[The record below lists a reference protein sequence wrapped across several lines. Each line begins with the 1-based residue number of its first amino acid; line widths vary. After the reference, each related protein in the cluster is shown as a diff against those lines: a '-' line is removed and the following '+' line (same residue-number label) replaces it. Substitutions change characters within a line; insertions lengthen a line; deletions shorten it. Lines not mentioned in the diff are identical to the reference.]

1 MFLITGSGR
10 SGTKYMATVL
20 QECGLDVGHERMG
33 RDGVVSSYYCFEATW
48 YPGHHAAPR
57 PAFDVVLHQVRHPL
71 RSIASIQTGHSWKWT
86 CQFLPVGPRAPLLRR
101 ACWNWLVFNEEAE
114 RQAAL
119 TYRVEDLEE
128 AWGEIERLLGFEAD
142 YGSVADVPR
151 DVNTRQHTAVTW
163 ADVRRV
169 APGIYERIRAAA
181 RRYGYGG

>member
-20 QECGLDVGHERMG
+20 RQCGLDVGHERPG
-33 RDGVVSSYYCFEATW
+33 RDGIVSSYYCFEAAW
-48 YPGHHAAPR
+48 YPGQHVAPR

-71 RSIASIQTGHSWKWT
+71 RSIASITTGHSWKWT

-114 RQAAL
+114 RQAIF

-142 YGSVADVPR
+142 YRSISDVPR
-151 DVNTRQHTAVTW
+151 DINARRHRAVAW

-169 APGIYERIRAAA
+169 APGIYGRIRTAAK
-181 RRYGYGG
+181 RYGYRE